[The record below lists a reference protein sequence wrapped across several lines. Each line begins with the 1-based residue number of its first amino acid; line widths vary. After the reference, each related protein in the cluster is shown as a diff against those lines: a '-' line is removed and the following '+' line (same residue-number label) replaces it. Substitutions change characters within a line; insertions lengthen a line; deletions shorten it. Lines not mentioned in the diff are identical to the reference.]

1 MIPWDYNL
9 AFGTF
14 RSADATEVVN
24 NPIDSPMEVSD
35 ASDRPMWGW
44 IMASEEYTA
53 LYHQCFAEFLDTVDV
68 TGIIDEAY
76 GLIKSY
82 VEKDPTAF
90 CTYEEFETGVATLRS
105 FCEKR
110 SESIRGQLDGTIP
123 STDAGQQAD
132 SAALV
137 DASEI
142 TISDMGSMGG
152 GGGSGGFG
160 PPESGPGGAQPTG
173 ISLSG
178 ADWLLLGGSLLLL
191 LAGILAAV
199 KYKRYG

>member
-9 AFGTF
+9 SFGTF

-24 NPIDSPMEVSD
+24 DPIDSPMEVSD

-44 IMASEEYTA
+44 IMASEEYTQM
-53 LYHQCFAEFLDTVDV
+53 YHAYFAEFLDTVDIV
-68 TGIIDEAY
+68 GIIDEAC

-82 VEKDPTAF
+82 VERDPTAF
-90 CTYEEFETGVATLRS
+90 CTYEEFETGVATLRT

-123 STDAGQQAD
+123 STDAGQRAD
-132 SAALV
+132 SSALI

-142 TISDMGSMGG
+142 TISAMGSMGG
-152 GGGSGGFG
+152 GKGGEGGDV
-160 PPESGPGGAQPTG
+160 PGGGYDLQT
-173 ISLSG
+173 
-178 ADWLLLGGSLLLL
+178 WLLFGGCAVLL
-191 LAGILAAV
+191 LAAILFAA
-199 KYKRYG
+199 KYRRK